1 MYHIQSCIDNERKLR
16 RNFQKKNYIMALL
29 RQNSGIDIS
38 KDSFVAGYT
47 TIDESHNIKQV
58 RTKKFENNKRGFE
71 EYLKWI
77 ENQSTDELEMNFS
90 MEATGVY
97 YEGLAYFLYE
107 RGKRVSVLL
116 PHTVKKYGESLNT
129 KSKTDKIDAKILG
142 QMGVERV
149 LPEWRLSSKIYRNL
163 KKLTRERQRLVEN
176 RTMLKNQL
184 HAEEHSAE
192 PMDII
197 VKMFKEHIACINKQI
212 AEIEAELRKIV
223 SEDEYVSE
231 KIKKVTTIPGV
242 SFITAVTVAG
252 ETQGF
257 DNFKNS
263 RQLYSYAGY
272 DVQQKE
278 SGQFNGKTRI
288 SKKGNS
294 HIRRAMYMPSLS
306 VKANTET
313 YKRIYERLYEKKRNG
328 LVVVTAIQRKLL
340 GLIYTLWKND
350 TEFIDNYEQK
360 VASKVA

>member
-1 MYHIQSCIDNERKLR
+1 
-16 RNFQKKNYIMALL
+16 MALL

-58 RTKKFENNKRGFE
+58 RTKKFENNYRGFE

-77 ENQSTDELEMNFS
+77 DNQSTEDLEMNFS

-97 YEGLAYFLYE
+97 YEGLAYFLRE

-116 PHTVKKYGESLNT
+116 PHTVKKYAESLSI
-129 KSKTDKIDAKILG
+129 KSKTDNIDAKIIG

-149 LPEWRLSSKIYRNL
+149 LSEWKVSSKSYREL
-163 KKLTRERQRLVEN
+163 KKLTRERQRLVEM

-192 PMDII
+192 PMETVMKSTKKLI
-197 VKMFKEHIACINKQI
+197 ECTNKQI
-212 AEIEAELRKIV
+212 ATIEKEIEEKV

-242 SFITAVTVAG
+242 SFITAVTVAA

-257 DNFKNS
+257 DNFRS
-263 RQLYSYAGY
+263 IRQLTSYAGY
-272 DVQQKE
+272 DVQQKQ

-306 VKANTET
+306 VKAHTET
-313 YKRIYERLYEKKRNG
+313 YKRIYERLYEKKGNG
-328 LVVVTAIQRKLL
+328 LVVATAIQRKLL
-340 GLIYTLWKND
+340 ALIYTLWKND
-350 TEFIDNYEQK
+350 TEFIDNYQ
-360 VASKVA
+360 ALAR